1 MELSKEEEELII
13 KMRNIILEKKE
24 KHNKYMRDNGY
35 KWKEKA
41 SERKKEKYA
50 NLSKEELQKHKDKC
64 KERTDRTFEE
74 RKQFRQDNKEK
85 INEYNKEYRKTPSY
99 KKSYCITN
107 WKKNGVICENDDYSS
122 LYDRYLNCENCEE
135 CGVELQTGNAVK
147 NKRCLDHDHKTGLF
161 RNIICNSCN
170 VKRGNNDR
178 KLN

>member
-13 KMRNIILEKKE
+13 KMRNIILEKQE
-24 KHNKYMRDNGY
+24 KHNKYMRDNRY
-35 KWKEKA
+35 KYKEKE
-41 SERKKEKYA
+41 SKLKKEKYA

-85 INEYNKEYRKTPSY
+85 IKEYMKEYRKTPAY

-107 WKKNGVICENDDYSS
+107 WKKSGVICENDDYIS
-122 LYDRYLNCENCEE
+122 LYDRYLNCKNCEE
-135 CGVELQTGNAVK
+135 CGKEGITGL
-147 NKRCLDHDHKTGLF
+147 NKHLDHDHKTGLF
-161 RNIICNSCN
+161 RNVICSSCN
-170 VKRGNNDR
+170 VIRGINDA